1 VRNVIHVR
9 KAHPTFGLGTM
20 RVLPTDNESVLA
32 FVREYA
38 GTGTQFGDAPE
49 RILCV
54 FSFAHN
60 PVAVQIDLE
69 GFNGAQL
76 YDLFGGGPFPTVD
89 ADGKLT
95 LTLGTQ
101 SFYWLHLGEAR

>member
-1 VRNVIHVR
+1 
-9 KAHPTFGLGTM
+9 M
-20 RVLPTDNESVLA
+20 RVLETDNESVLA

-38 GTGTQFGDAPE
+38 GTGTHFGDAPE

-60 PVAVQIDLE
+60 PVAVRIKLDGYGDVELW
-69 GFNGAQL
+69 
-76 YDLFGGGPFPTVD
+76 DLFGGGDFPSAD
-89 ADGKLT
+89 ADGVLT

-101 SFYWLHLGEAR
+101 SFYWLHVGEARDRASGARSTLSA